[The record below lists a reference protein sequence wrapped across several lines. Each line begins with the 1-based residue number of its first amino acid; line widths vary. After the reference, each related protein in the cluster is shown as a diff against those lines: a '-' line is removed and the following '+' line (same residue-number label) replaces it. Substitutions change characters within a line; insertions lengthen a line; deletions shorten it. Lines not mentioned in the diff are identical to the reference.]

1 MATRDTLCYRGKLVD
16 EMSREELI
24 EVLEKAFEMLAGH
37 LTPEAMRA
45 RVLGQVE
52 IFKENARENIRNL

>member
-1 MATRDTLCYRGKLVD
+1 LVD